1 MEIITWGDIRR
12 GTLAIV
18 LVIVPT
24 VLLATYMAQVLQSYQ
39 ITGPGLLQLKRKGAP
54 DALIEPLH
62 ELRLKPFFFK
72 FRLMSEVETRISDVD
87 LFKKYENKIERQI
100 SVVSGDDFMSVIGMP
115 AVEYIFLAVLAVYY
129 WILWFVTRRWFPDGK
144 V

>member
-24 VLLATYMAQVLQSYQ
+24 VLLGTYMRPALQSYQ
-39 ITGPGLLQLKRKGAP
+39 ITGPGLWELKRKGAP
-54 DALIEPLH
+54 DTLIEPLH

-72 FRLMSEVETRISDVD
+72 FRLMSEVESRISNKD
-87 LFKKYENKIERQI
+87 LFKKYEKKIERQI
-100 SVVSGDDFMSVIGMP
+100 SGIAMP
-115 AVEYIFLAVLAVYY
+115 AVEYIFLTVLAAYY

>member
-1 MEIITWGDIRR
+1 MEIIAWGDIRR

-24 VLLATYMAQVLQSYQ
+24 VLLGTYMGPVLKSYQ
-39 ITGPGLLQLKRKGAP
+39 ITGTGLWELKRKGAP
-54 DALIEPLH
+54 DTLIEPLH

-72 FRLMSEVETRISDVD
+72 FRLMSEVESRISNED
-87 LFKKYENKIERQI
+87 LFKKYEKKIERQI
-100 SVVSGDDFMSVIGMP
+100 SGIAMP
-115 AVEYIFLAVLAVYY
+115 AVEYIFLTVLAAYY

>member
-24 VLLATYMAQVLQSYQ
+24 VLLGTYLDPALQSYQ
-39 ITGPGLLQLKRKGAP
+39 ITGPGLWELKRKGAP

-72 FRLMSEVETRISDVD
+72 FRLMSEVESRISDPA
-87 LFKKYENKIERQI
+87 LYKKYKKKIESQI
-100 SVVSGDDFMSVIGMP
+100 SGIAMP
-115 AVEYIFLAVLAVYY
+115 AVEYIFLTFLVAYY
-129 WILWFVTRRWFPDGK
+129 GFLWFVTRKCFPDGK
-144 V
+144 I

>member
-1 MEIITWGDIRR
+1 MEIFTWGDIRR

-24 VLLATYMAQVLQSYQ
+24 VLLGLYMAPALQSYQ
-39 ITGPGLLQLKRKGAP
+39 ITGPGLWELKRKGAP
-54 DALIEPLH
+54 DALIEPLY

-72 FRLMSEVETRISDVD
+72 FRLMSEVESRISDAD
-87 LFKKYENKIERQI
+87 LFKKYEKKIERQI
-100 SVVSGDDFMSVIGMP
+100 SGIAMP
-115 AVEYIFLAVLAVYY
+115 AVEYIFLAVLAAYY

>member
-1 MEIITWGDIRR
+1 MEIITWDDIRR

-24 VLLATYMAQVLQSYQ
+24 VLLGTYMAPALKSYQ
-39 ITGPGLLQLKRKGAP
+39 ITGPGLWELKRKGAP

-72 FRLMSEVETRISDVD
+72 FRLMSEVESRISDAD
-87 LFKKYENKIERQI
+87 
-100 SVVSGDDFMSVIGMP
+100 
-115 AVEYIFLAVLAVYY
+115 
-129 WILWFVTRRWFPDGK
+129 
-144 V
+144 

>member
-24 VLLATYMAQVLQSYQ
+24 VLLGTYMAPALKSYQ
-39 ITGPGLLQLKRKGAP
+39 ITGPGLWELKRKGAP
-54 DALIEPLH
+54 DTLIEPLH

-72 FRLMSEVETRISDVD
+72 FRLMREVESRISNED
-87 LFKKYENKIERQI
+87 LFKKYEKKIERQI
-100 SVVSGDDFMSVIGMP
+100 SGIAMP
-115 AVEYIFLAVLAVYY
+115 AVEYIFLTVLAAYY

>member
-18 LVIVPT
+18 FVIVPT
-24 VLLATYMAQVLQSYQ
+24 VLLGTYMVPALQSYQ
-39 ITGPGLLQLKRKGAP
+39 ITGPGLWELKRKGAP

-62 ELRLKPFFFK
+62 ELRLKPYFFK
-72 FRLMSEVETRISDVD
+72 FRLISEVESRISDAN
-87 LFKKYENKIERQI
+87 LFKKYEKIIERQI
-100 SVVSGDDFMSVIGMP
+100 SGIAMP
-115 AVEYIFLAVLAVYY
+115 AVEYIFLVVLAAYY
-129 WILWFVTRRWFPDGK
+129 GILWFVTRRWFPDGK

>member
-24 VLLATYMAQVLQSYQ
+24 VLLGTYMAPALQSYQ
-39 ITGPGLLQLKRKGAP
+39 ITGPGLWELKRKGAP

-72 FRLMSEVETRISDVD
+72 FRLMSEVESRISDAD
-87 LFKKYENKIERQI
+87 LFKKYEKKIERQI
-100 SVVSGDDFMSVIGMP
+100 SGIAMP
-115 AVEYIFLAVLAVYY
+115 AVEYIFLAILATYY

>member
-24 VLLATYMAQVLQSYQ
+24 VLLGTYLDRALQSFQ
-39 ITGPGLLQLKRKGAP
+39 ITGPQLWELKRKGAP

-72 FRLMSEVETRISDVD
+72 FRLMSEVESRISDAD
-87 LFKKYENKIERQI
+87 LFKKYEKKIERQI
-100 SVVSGDDFMSVIGMP
+100 SGIAMP
-115 AVEYIFLAVLAVYY
+115 AVEYIFLAVLAAYY

>member
-24 VLLATYMAQVLQSYQ
+24 VLLGTYMHPEQSFQ
-39 ITGPGLLQLKRKGAP
+39 ITGPGLWELKRKGAP

-72 FRLMSEVETRISDVD
+72 FRLMSEVETRISDAD
-87 LFKKYENKIERQI
+87 LLKKYEKKIERQI
-100 SVVSGDDFMSVIGMP
+100 SGIAMP
-115 AVEYIFLAVLAVYY
+115 AVEYIFLAVLAAYY

>member
-12 GTLAIV
+12 STLAIV
-18 LVIVPT
+18 LVILPT
-24 VLLATYMAQVLQSYQ
+24 VLLGTYLRPELQSLQ
-39 ITGPGLLQLKRKGAP
+39 ITGPGLWELKRKGAP

-72 FRLMSEVETRISDVD
+72 FRLMSEVESRISEAN
-87 LFKKYENKIERQI
+87 LFKKYEKKIDRQI
-100 SVVSGDDFMSVIGMP
+100 SGIGMP
-115 AVEYIFLAVLAVYY
+115 AVEYIFLAVLAAYY
-129 WILWFVTRRWFPDGK
+129 GILWFVTRRWFPDGK

>member
-1 MEIITWGDIRR
+1 MEIITWDDIRR

-24 VLLATYMAQVLQSYQ
+24 VLLGTYMPPALQSYQ
-39 ITGPGLLQLKRKGAP
+39 ITGPGLWELKRKGAP

-62 ELRLKPFFFK
+62 KLRLNPFFFK
-72 FRLMSEVETRISDVD
+72 FRLMSEVESRISDAD
-87 LFKKYENKIERQI
+87 LFKKYEKKIERQI
-100 SVVSGDDFMSVIGMP
+100 LSIPIP
-115 AVEYIFLAVLAVYY
+115 AGEYIFLTVLAAYY

>member
-1 MEIITWGDIRR
+1 MDIINWGDIRR

-18 LVIVPT
+18 LVIIPS
-24 VLLATYMAQVLQSYQ
+24 VLLGTYMAPALQSYQ
-39 ITGPGLLQLKRKGAP
+39 ITGPGLWELKRKGAP

-72 FRLMSEVETRISDVD
+72 FTLMSAVESRIADPD
-87 LFKKYENKIERQI
+87 LFKKYEKKIKRQL
-100 SVVSGDDFMSVIGMP
+100 SAVAMP
-115 AVEYIFLAVLAVYY
+115 AVEYIFLVTLAAYY
-129 WILWFVTRRWFPDGK
+129 WVLWFSTRKLFPDGK

>member
-1 MEIITWGDIRR
+1 MGIITWGDIRR

-24 VLLATYMAQVLQSYQ
+24 VLLGTYMAPALQSYQ
-39 ITGPGLLQLKRKGAP
+39 ITGKELWKLKRKGAP

-72 FRLMSEVETRISDVD
+72 FRLMSEVESRISDAD
-87 LFKKYENKIERQI
+87 LFKKYEKKIERQI
-100 SVVSGDDFMSVIGMP
+100 SGIAMP
-115 AVEYIFLAVLAVYY
+115 AVEYIFLAVLAAYY
-129 WILWFVTRRWFPDGK
+129 GILWFVTRRWLLDGM

>member
-1 MEIITWGDIRR
+1 MGIIKWGDIRR

-24 VLLATYMAQVLQSYQ
+24 VLLGTYMAPALKSYQ
-39 ITGPGLLQLKRKGAP
+39 ITGEGLWELKRKGAP

-72 FRLMSEVETRISDVD
+72 FRLMSEVESRISDAD
-87 LFKKYENKIERQI
+87 LFKKYEKKIERQI
-100 SVVSGDDFMSVIGMP
+100 SGIPMP
-115 AVEYIFLAVLAVYY
+115 AVEYIFLAVLAAYY

>member
-1 MEIITWGDIRR
+1 MGIITWGDIRR

-24 VLLATYMAQVLQSYQ
+24 VLLGTYMAPALQSYQ
-39 ITGPGLLQLKRKGAP
+39 ITGPGLWELKRKGAP

-72 FRLMSEVETRISDVD
+72 FRLMSEVASRISDAD
-87 LFKKYENKIERQI
+87 LFKKYEKKIERYI
-100 SVVSGDDFMSVIGMP
+100 SGEIIAMP
-115 AVEYIFLAVLAVYY
+115 AVEYIFLAVLAAYY
-129 WILWFVTRRWFPDGK
+129 WILWFVTRICFPNGR